1 MDTDK
6 HGLFAHR
13 RRRKIAIAFLCF
25 FVVYGLSIGP
35 MAKLEDYGIICKR
48 TDKVLNVFYAPL
60 YPLAKVPAARQ
71 LFDWHIFHV
80 WKYDA
85 MGEIT
90 F

>member
-1 MDTDK
+1 
-6 HGLFAHR
+6 
-13 RRRKIAIAFLCF
+13 
-25 FVVYGLSIGP
+25 